1 MKMKYKKILL
11 FVIFILII
19 AIPISYANT
28 NVSDEIGINN
38 ENEPVLMKNSNE
50 YYFNSSL
57 PNDGDGSKENPYNY
71 LDSSRIQADSTLYF
85 TDGNYELNTN
95 KNIFNVKIVGQ
106 NSEKTIINLKKHTL
120 TTYNFIAENVTLFN
134 GHIQNYYELNLTNVI
149 LDYCEGTSMDSYS
162 NTYGGA
168 ICNIGDTIENPTVNI
183 NKCTFKENIAKYGGA
198 IYSIAG
204 TVNIEDSVFFH
215 NSADNYGGAIACEY
229 NYGLNIKNTIFEH
242 CYSLKNAGGAI
253 YLREAKTNI
262 SNSTFRYNKATFGG
276 AICDLENSIEITNST
291 FNSNAADY
299 SGGAIYKMYGNITI
313 HTSDFTENNAKNGGG
328 LLIDNSTLILINNE
342 IYDNIAEM
350 GEDLYT
356 ILNIK
361 EVLNE
366 NIINDHYNLGKLN
379 INFESYNY
387 TIYKYKPNIIE
398 TLPEYYNLAD
408 DGFLTPV
415 KNQQNSGN
423 CWAFAQ
429 LAALE
434 SCILKSSGESL
445 DLSEENMKN
454 LIAKFSD
461 YGWNVYT
468 NEGGLDQM
476 GLGYLTSWLGPVLE
490 ENDEFDDF
498 SVLSPVLDSIMHV
511 QDVIFLKRNNA
522 LDNNAIKEAILKYG
536 GVATGIFYESENLK
550 YSTAGYYYGGKELAN
565 HAVTIIGW
573 NDTYSSN
580 NFLKKPAGDGAW
592 IVKNSWGKSW
602 GDKGYCYVSYYDTK
616 LAEIGKDFYSY
627 TFILDDKEKFNKNYQ
642 YDIAGMTDFF
652 NTGKTSVWYQNIFRS
667 EGYETLKAFSTYF
680 NTTTDYEAYVY
691 VNNELKSVQVGTSPG
706 GYHTIKF
713 TPYVNLM
720 PEDEFKI
727 SIKIKS
733 PISASFPVSEGLI
746 TNKKIYTPNISFFSY
761 DGKKWYDLSNYTH
774 NYGTHTYTSQVACI
788 KAFTSYSNLNFT
800 ISNVSAKT
808 GEPVNITAEI
818 YGENGDIINSGK
830 IIFDINNEKYPINV
844 TGSKAVLSLTF
855 EDAGIYNITGYFTSN
870 NIYQYATA
878 NITELLLNLSI
889 DDYTYS
895 NNMTINI
902 ISNVVGNATISI
914 NNKTYPVKLN
924 NNDTITIEE
933 QLLPGKYNATL
944 KYKDITK
951 QTTFEI
957 YKINTQ
963 ITAQNQTITNTNQLK
978 INATLQDENKNTLNK
993 TLKIQNN
1000 TIKTGNNTI
1009 TITFEGDEIYNPTNT
1024 TINIYLQYIDQ
1035 IIIKNEKYPHNIS
1048 VNITSNIADNA
1059 TITINNKTYSVTI
1072 KNNNTITIY
1081 EQLLPGKY
1089 NATLK
1094 YKDITK
1100 QTTFEIYKINT
1111 QITAQN
1117 QTITN
1122 TNQLKI
1128 NATLQDENKNTL
1140 NKTLKIQNNTIK
1152 TGNNT
1157 ITITFEGDEIYNPT
1171 NTTINIE
1178 LKNYIDFAAS
1188 YDNQIILNITSNI
1201 NDTIN
1206 ITINNKSYL
1215 FKIENNETLMIQ
1227 DKLNPGNYNI
1237 TLKWDKI
1244 TLSKILTV
1252 NKVKTQIKTS
1262 NLEMYY
1268 KDGSKAIISLTD
1280 ENNNILANKNIIFN
1294 INGVEYTRT
1303 TDSDGIARIT
1313 VNLNSGEYKIKTSYA
1328 GDEKYEKSS
1337 NYISIK
1343 IKPTLIANN
1352 LTKFYRNESQFFVK
1366 LIDNTENIIANKEIL
1381 FNINGVYYTR
1391 QTNSSGI
1398 AKLNINLNA
1407 GEYIITTLNEETG
1420 EKISNKIS
1428 VLSLLQENYDL
1439 VKYYK
1444 NDSQYLLKVYNKN
1457 GSIAVGVKVTFN
1469 INGVYYTRQTNSSG
1483 IAKLNINLAPGNY
1496 IITAEYE
1503 NCKVSN
1509 HISVK
1514 DILYAEDMEMKY
1526 KDGSKFNVKLVDG
1539 KGNPFAKESIT
1550 FNINGVFYTR
1560 ITNDNGI
1567 ASLNINLMSGKY
1579 IITSSYNGLN
1589 IANKITV
1596 Y

>member
-1 MKMKYKKILL
+1 MKYKKILL

-291 FNSNAADY
+291 FNSNTADY

-565 HAVTIIGW
+565 HAVTIVGW

-652 NTGKTSVWYQNIFRS
+652 NTGKTSVWYQNIFTS

-713 TPYVNLM
+713 TPFVNLM

-774 NYGTHTYTSQVACI
+774 TYGTHTYTSQVACI

-902 ISNVVGNATISI
+902 ISNVVGNATITI

-924 NNDTITIEE
+924 NNSTITIEE

-1072 KNNNTITIY
+1072 KNNNTITIN

-1152 TGNNT
+1152 PGNNT
-1157 ITITFEGDEIYNPT
+1157 ITITFEGDEIYHPT

-1244 TLSKILTV
+1244 TLSKMLTV
-1252 NKVKTQIKTS
+1252 NKIKTQIKT
-1262 NLEMYY
+1262 NNFEMYY

-1313 VNLNSGEYKIKTSYA
+1313 VNLNSGEYEIRTSYA

-1337 NYISIK
+1337 NYISVK

-1352 LTKFYRNESQFFVK
+1352 LTKFYRNQSQFFVK
-1366 LIDNTENIIANKEIL
+1366 LIDNTGNIIANKEIL

-1420 EKISNKIS
+1420 EMISNKIS

-1526 KDGSKFNVKLVDG
+1526 RDGSKFNVKLVDG

>member
-1 MKMKYKKILL
+1 MKYKKILL

>member
-1 MKMKYKKILL
+1 MKYKKILL

-291 FNSNAADY
+291 FNSNTADY

-565 HAVTIIGW
+565 HAVTIVGW

-652 NTGKTSVWYQNIFRS
+652 NTGKTSVWYQNIFTS

-713 TPYVNLM
+713 TPFVNLM

-774 NYGTHTYTSQVACI
+774 TYGTHTYTSQVACI

-902 ISNVVGNATISI
+902 ISNVVGNATITI
-914 NNKTYPVKLN
+914 NNKTYSVTIKN
-924 NNDTITIEE
+924 NNTITINE

-963 ITAQNQTITNTNQLK
+963 ITAQNQTITNINKLK

-1000 TIKTGNNTI
+1000 TIKPGNNTI
-1009 TITFEGDEIYNPTNT
+1009 TITFEGDEIY
-1024 TINIYLQYIDQ
+1024 
-1035 IIIKNEKYPHNIS
+1035 H
-1048 VNITSNIADNA
+1048 
-1059 TITINNKTYSVTI
+1059 
-1072 KNNNTITIY
+1072 
-1081 EQLLPGKY
+1081 
-1089 NATLK
+1089 
-1094 YKDITK
+1094 
-1100 QTTFEIYKINT
+1100 
-1111 QITAQN
+1111 
-1117 QTITN
+1117 
-1122 TNQLKI
+1122 
-1128 NATLQDENKNTL
+1128 
-1140 NKTLKIQNNTIK
+1140 
-1152 TGNNT
+1152 
-1157 ITITFEGDEIYNPT
+1157 PT

-1244 TLSKILTV
+1244 TLSKMLTV
-1252 NKVKTQIKTS
+1252 NKIKTQIKT
-1262 NLEMYY
+1262 NNFEMYY

-1313 VNLNSGEYKIKTSYA
+1313 VNLNSGEYEIRTSYA

-1337 NYISIK
+1337 NYISVK

-1352 LTKFYRNESQFFVK
+1352 LTKFYRNQSQFFVK
-1366 LIDNTENIIANKEIL
+1366 LIDNTGNIIANKEIL

-1420 EKISNKIS
+1420 EMISNKIS

-1526 KDGSKFNVKLVDG
+1526 RDGSKFNVKLVDG

>member
-1 MKMKYKKILL
+1 MKYKKILL

-434 SCILKSSGESL
+434 SCILKSSDESL

-565 HAVTIIGW
+565 HAVTIVGW

-652 NTGKTSVWYQNIFRS
+652 NTGKTSVWYQNIFTS

-746 TNKKIYTPNISFFSY
+746 TNKKTYTPNISFFSY

-774 NYGTHTYTSQVACI
+774 TYGTHTYTSQVACI

-844 TGSKAVLSLTF
+844 TGSKSVLSITF

-878 NITELLLNLSI
+878 NITELLLDLSI

-902 ISNVVGNATISI
+902 ISNVVGNATITI
-914 NNKTYPVKLN
+914 NNITYPVKLN
-924 NNDTITIEE
+924 NNGTITIEE

-963 ITAQNQTITNTNQLK
+963 ITAQNQTITNINKLK

-1000 TIKTGNNTI
+1000 TIKPGNNTI

-1024 TINIYLQYIDQ
+1024 TINVKLEYINQ
-1035 IIIKNEKYPHNIS
+1035 FNITNYKYPTKITA
-1048 VNITSNIADNA
+1048 NITSNIADNA
-1059 TITINNKTYSVTI
+1059 TITINNITYPV
-1072 KNNNTITIY
+1072 KLNNNGTITIE

-1122 TNQLKI
+1122 INKLKI

-1152 TGNNT
+1152 PGNNT

-1244 TLSKILTV
+1244 TLSKMLTV
-1252 NKVKTQIKTS
+1252 NKIKTQIKT
-1262 NLEMYY
+1262 NNFEMYY

-1337 NYISIK
+1337 NYISVK

-1366 LIDNTENIIANKEIL
+1366 LIDNTGNIIANKEIL

-1407 GEYIITTLNEETG
+1407 GEYILTTLNEETG

-1526 KDGSKFNVKLVDG
+1526 RDGSKFNVKLVDG

>member
-1 MKMKYKKILL
+1 MKYKKILL

-313 HTSDFTENNAKNGGG
+313 HTSNFTENNAKNGGG

-434 SCILKSSGESL
+434 SCILKSSDESL

-565 HAVTIIGW
+565 HAVTIVGW

-652 NTGKTSVWYQNIFRS
+652 NTGKTSVWYQNIFTS

-713 TPYVNLM
+713 TPFVHLM

-746 TNKKIYTPNISFFSY
+746 TNKKTYTPNISFFSY

-774 NYGTHTYTSQVACI
+774 TYGTHTYTSQVACI

-844 TGSKAVLSLTF
+844 TGSKSVLSITF

-878 NITELLLNLSI
+878 NITELLLDLSI

-902 ISNVVGNATISI
+902 ISNVVGNATITI
-914 NNKTYPVKLN
+914 NNITYPVKLN
-924 NNDTITIEE
+924 NNGTITIEE
-933 QLLPGKYNATL
+933 QLLPEKYNATL

-963 ITAQNQTITNTNQLK
+963 ITAQNQTITNINKLK

-1000 TIKTGNNTI
+1000 TIKPGNNTI

-1059 TITINNKTYSVTI
+1059 TITINNITYPV
-1072 KNNNTITIY
+1072 KLNNNGTITIE
-1081 EQLLPGKY
+1081 EQLLPEKY

-1122 TNQLKI
+1122 INKLKI

-1152 TGNNT
+1152 PGNNT

-1244 TLSKILTV
+1244 TLSKMLTV
-1252 NKVKTQIKTS
+1252 NKIKTQIKT
-1262 NLEMYY
+1262 NNFEMYY

-1337 NYISIK
+1337 NYISVK

-1366 LIDNTENIIANKEIL
+1366 LIDNTGNIIVNKEIL

-1407 GEYIITTLNEETG
+1407 GEYILTTLNEETG

-1526 KDGSKFNVKLVDG
+1526 RDGSKFNVKLVDG

>member
-1 MKMKYKKILL
+1 MKYKKILL

-313 HTSDFTENNAKNGGG
+313 HTSNFTENNAKNGGG

-434 SCILKSSGESL
+434 SCILKSSDESL

-565 HAVTIIGW
+565 HAVTIVGW

-652 NTGKTSVWYQNIFRS
+652 NTGKTSVWYQNIFTS

-713 TPYVNLM
+713 TPFVHLM

-746 TNKKIYTPNISFFSY
+746 TNKKTYTPNISFFSY

-774 NYGTHTYTSQVACI
+774 TYGTHTYTSQVACI

-844 TGSKAVLSLTF
+844 TGSKSVLSITF

-878 NITELLLNLSI
+878 NITELLLDLSI

-902 ISNVVGNATISI
+902 ISNVVGNATITI
-914 NNKTYPVKLN
+914 NNITYPVKLN
-924 NNDTITIEE
+924 NNGTITIEE
-933 QLLPGKYNATL
+933 QLLPEKYNATL

-963 ITAQNQTITNTNQLK
+963 ITAQNQTITNINKLK

-1000 TIKTGNNTI
+1000 TIK
-1009 TITFEGDEIYNPTNT
+1009 P
-1024 TINIYLQYIDQ
+1024 
-1035 IIIKNEKYPHNIS
+1035 
-1048 VNITSNIADNA
+1048 
-1059 TITINNKTYSVTI
+1059 
-1072 KNNNTITIY
+1072 
-1081 EQLLPGKY
+1081 
-1089 NATLK
+1089 
-1094 YKDITK
+1094 
-1100 QTTFEIYKINT
+1100 
-1111 QITAQN
+1111 
-1117 QTITN
+1117 
-1122 TNQLKI
+1122 
-1128 NATLQDENKNTL
+1128 
-1140 NKTLKIQNNTIK
+1140 
-1152 TGNNT
+1152 GNNT

-1244 TLSKILTV
+1244 TLSKMLTV
-1252 NKVKTQIKTS
+1252 NKIKTQIKT
-1262 NLEMYY
+1262 NNFEMYY

-1337 NYISIK
+1337 NYISVK

-1366 LIDNTENIIANKEIL
+1366 LIDNTGNIIVNKEIL

-1407 GEYIITTLNEETG
+1407 GEYILTTLNEETG

-1526 KDGSKFNVKLVDG
+1526 RDGSKFNVKLVDG

>member
-1 MKMKYKKILL
+1 MNWRMKMKYKKILL

-313 HTSDFTENNAKNGGG
+313 HTSNFTENNAKNGGG

-434 SCILKSSGESL
+434 SCILKSSDESL

-565 HAVTIIGW
+565 HAVTIVGW

-652 NTGKTSVWYQNIFRS
+652 NTGKTSVWYQNIFTS

-713 TPYVNLM
+713 TPFVHLM

-746 TNKKIYTPNISFFSY
+746 TNKKTYTPNISFFSY

-774 NYGTHTYTSQVACI
+774 TYGTHTYTSQVACI

-844 TGSKAVLSLTF
+844 TGSKSVLSITF

-878 NITELLLNLSI
+878 NITELLLDLSI

-902 ISNVVGNATISI
+902 ISNVVGNATITI
-914 NNKTYPVKLN
+914 NNITYPVKLN
-924 NNDTITIEE
+924 NNGTITIEE
-933 QLLPGKYNATL
+933 QLLPEKYNATL

-1000 TIKTGNNTI
+1000 TIK
-1009 TITFEGDEIYNPTNT
+1009 P
-1024 TINIYLQYIDQ
+1024 
-1035 IIIKNEKYPHNIS
+1035 
-1048 VNITSNIADNA
+1048 
-1059 TITINNKTYSVTI
+1059 
-1072 KNNNTITIY
+1072 
-1081 EQLLPGKY
+1081 
-1089 NATLK
+1089 
-1094 YKDITK
+1094 
-1100 QTTFEIYKINT
+1100 
-1111 QITAQN
+1111 
-1117 QTITN
+1117 
-1122 TNQLKI
+1122 
-1128 NATLQDENKNTL
+1128 
-1140 NKTLKIQNNTIK
+1140 
-1152 TGNNT
+1152 GNNT

-1244 TLSKILTV
+1244 TLSKMLTV
-1252 NKVKTQIKTS
+1252 NKIKTQIKT
-1262 NLEMYY
+1262 NNFEMYY

-1303 TDSDGIARIT
+1303 TDSDGNARIT

-1337 NYISIK
+1337 NYISVK

-1366 LIDNTENIIANKEIL
+1366 LIDNTGNIIVNKEIL

-1407 GEYIITTLNEETG
+1407 GEYILTTLNEETG

-1526 KDGSKFNVKLVDG
+1526 RDGSKFNVKLVDG

>member
-1 MKMKYKKILL
+1 MKYKKILL

-565 HAVTIIGW
+565 HAVTIVGW

-652 NTGKTSVWYQNIFRS
+652 NTGKTSVWYQNIFTS

-713 TPYVNLM
+713 TPFVNLM

-774 NYGTHTYTSQVACI
+774 TYGTHTYTSQVACI

-902 ISNVVGNATISI
+902 ISNVVGNATITI

-924 NNDTITIEE
+924 NNSTITIEE

-978 INATLQDENKNTLNK
+978 INTTLQDENKNTLNK

-1000 TIKTGNNTI
+1000 TIKPGNNTI

-1072 KNNNTITIY
+1072 KNNNTITIN

-1122 TNQLKI
+1122 INKLKI

-1152 TGNNT
+1152 PGNNT
-1157 ITITFEGDEIYNPT
+1157 ITITFEGDEIYHPT

-1244 TLSKILTV
+1244 TLSKMLTV
-1252 NKVKTQIKTS
+1252 NKIKTQIKT
-1262 NLEMYY
+1262 NNFEMYY

-1313 VNLNSGEYKIKTSYA
+1313 VNLNSGEYEIRTSYA

-1337 NYISIK
+1337 NYISVK

-1366 LIDNTENIIANKEIL
+1366 LIDNTGNIIANKEIL

-1420 EKISNKIS
+1420 EMISNKIS

>member
-1 MKMKYKKILL
+1 MKYKKILL

-313 HTSDFTENNAKNGGG
+313 HTSNFTENNAKNGGG

-434 SCILKSSGESL
+434 SCILKSSDESL

-511 QDVIFLKRNNA
+511 QDVIFLKRDNA

-565 HAVTIIGW
+565 HAVTIVGW

-652 NTGKTSVWYQNIFRS
+652 NTGKTSVWYQNIFTS

-713 TPYVNLM
+713 TPFVHLM

-746 TNKKIYTPNISFFSY
+746 TNKKTYTPNISFFSY

-774 NYGTHTYTSQVACI
+774 TYGTHTYTSQVACI

-844 TGSKAVLSLTF
+844 TGSKSVLSITF

-878 NITELLLNLSI
+878 NITELLLDLSI

-902 ISNVVGNATISI
+902 ISNVVGNATITI
-914 NNKTYPVKLN
+914 NNITYPVKLN
-924 NNDTITIEE
+924 NNGTITIEE
-933 QLLPGKYNATL
+933 QLLPEKYNATL

-1000 TIKTGNNTI
+1000 TIK
-1009 TITFEGDEIYNPTNT
+1009 P
-1024 TINIYLQYIDQ
+1024 
-1035 IIIKNEKYPHNIS
+1035 
-1048 VNITSNIADNA
+1048 
-1059 TITINNKTYSVTI
+1059 
-1072 KNNNTITIY
+1072 
-1081 EQLLPGKY
+1081 
-1089 NATLK
+1089 
-1094 YKDITK
+1094 
-1100 QTTFEIYKINT
+1100 
-1111 QITAQN
+1111 
-1117 QTITN
+1117 
-1122 TNQLKI
+1122 
-1128 NATLQDENKNTL
+1128 
-1140 NKTLKIQNNTIK
+1140 
-1152 TGNNT
+1152 GNNT

-1244 TLSKILTV
+1244 TLSKMLTV
-1252 NKVKTQIKTS
+1252 NKIKTQIKT
-1262 NLEMYY
+1262 NNFEMYY

-1303 TDSDGIARIT
+1303 TDSDGNARIT

-1337 NYISIK
+1337 NYISVK

-1366 LIDNTENIIANKEIL
+1366 LIDNTGNIIVNKEIL

-1407 GEYIITTLNEETG
+1407 GEYILTTLNEETG

-1526 KDGSKFNVKLVDG
+1526 RDGSKFNVKLVDG

>member
-1 MKMKYKKILL
+1 MKYKKILL

-291 FNSNAADY
+291 FNSNTADY

-565 HAVTIIGW
+565 HAVTIVGW

-652 NTGKTSVWYQNIFRS
+652 NTGKTSVWYQNIFTS

-713 TPYVNLM
+713 TPFVNLM

-746 TNKKIYTPNISFFSY
+746 TNKKTYTPNISFFSY

-774 NYGTHTYTSQVACI
+774 TYGTHTYTSQVACI

-902 ISNVVGNATISI
+902 ISNVVGNATITI

-924 NNDTITIEE
+924 NNSTITIEE

-978 INATLQDENKNTLNK
+978 INTTLQDENKNTLNK

-1000 TIKTGNNTI
+1000 TIKPGNNTI

-1072 KNNNTITIY
+1072 KNNNTITIN

-1122 TNQLKI
+1122 INKLKI

-1152 TGNNT
+1152 PGNNT
-1157 ITITFEGDEIYNPT
+1157 ITITFEGDEIYHPT

-1244 TLSKILTV
+1244 TLSKMLTV
-1252 NKVKTQIKTS
+1252 NKIKTQIKT
-1262 NLEMYY
+1262 NNFEMYY

-1313 VNLNSGEYKIKTSYA
+1313 VNLNSGEYEIRTSYA

-1337 NYISIK
+1337 NYISVK

-1352 LTKFYRNESQFFVK
+1352 LTKFYRNQSQFFVK
-1366 LIDNTENIIANKEIL
+1366 LIDNTGNIIANKEIL

-1420 EKISNKIS
+1420 EMISNKIS

-1526 KDGSKFNVKLVDG
+1526 RDGSKFNVKLVDG

>member
-1 MKMKYKKILL
+1 MKYKKILL

-291 FNSNAADY
+291 FNSNTADY

-565 HAVTIIGW
+565 HAVTIVGW

-652 NTGKTSVWYQNIFRS
+652 NTGKTSVWYQNIFTS

-713 TPYVNLM
+713 TPFVNLM

-774 NYGTHTYTSQVACI
+774 TYGTHTYTSQVACI

-902 ISNVVGNATISI
+902 ISNVVGNATITI

-924 NNDTITIEE
+924 NNSTITIEE

-978 INATLQDENKNTLNK
+978 INTTLQDENKNTLNK

-1072 KNNNTITIY
+1072 KNNNTITIN

-1122 TNQLKI
+1122 INKLKI

-1152 TGNNT
+1152 PGNNT
-1157 ITITFEGDEIYNPT
+1157 ITITFEGDEIYHPT

-1244 TLSKILTV
+1244 TLSKMLTV
-1252 NKVKTQIKTS
+1252 NKIKTQIKT
-1262 NLEMYY
+1262 NNFEMYY

-1313 VNLNSGEYKIKTSYA
+1313 VNLNSGEYEIRTSYA

-1337 NYISIK
+1337 NYISVK

-1352 LTKFYRNESQFFVK
+1352 LTKFYRNQSQFFVK
-1366 LIDNTENIIANKEIL
+1366 LIDNTGNIIANKEIL

-1420 EKISNKIS
+1420 EMISNKIS

-1526 KDGSKFNVKLVDG
+1526 RDGSKFNVKLVDG

>member
-1 MKMKYKKILL
+1 MKYKKILL

-565 HAVTIIGW
+565 HAVTIVGW

-652 NTGKTSVWYQNIFRS
+652 NTGKTSVWYQNIFTS

-713 TPYVNLM
+713 TPFVNLM

-774 NYGTHTYTSQVACI
+774 TYGTHTYTSQVACI

-902 ISNVVGNATISI
+902 ISNVVGNATITI

-924 NNDTITIEE
+924 NNSTITIEE

-978 INATLQDENKNTLNK
+978 INTTLQDENKNTLNK

-1072 KNNNTITIY
+1072 KNNNTITIN

-1122 TNQLKI
+1122 INKLKI

-1152 TGNNT
+1152 PGNNT
-1157 ITITFEGDEIYNPT
+1157 ITITFEGDEIYHPT

-1244 TLSKILTV
+1244 TLSKMLTV
-1252 NKVKTQIKTS
+1252 NKIKTQIKT
-1262 NLEMYY
+1262 NNFEMYY

-1313 VNLNSGEYKIKTSYA
+1313 VNLNSGEYEIRTSYA

-1337 NYISIK
+1337 NYISVK

-1352 LTKFYRNESQFFVK
+1352 LTKFYRNQSQFFVK
-1366 LIDNTENIIANKEIL
+1366 LIDNTGNIIANKEIL

-1420 EKISNKIS
+1420 EMISNKIS

>member
-1 MKMKYKKILL
+1 MKYKKILL

-1122 TNQLKI
+1122 INKLKI

-1152 TGNNT
+1152 PGNNT

>member
-1 MKMKYKKILL
+1 MKYKKILL

-963 ITAQNQTITNTNQLK
+963 ITAQNQTITNINKLK

-1122 TNQLKI
+1122 INKLKI

>member
-1 MKMKYKKILL
+1 MKYKKILL

-291 FNSNAADY
+291 FNSNTADY

-565 HAVTIIGW
+565 HAVTIVGW

-652 NTGKTSVWYQNIFRS
+652 NTGKTSVWYQNIFTS

-713 TPYVNLM
+713 TPFVNLM

-774 NYGTHTYTSQVACI
+774 TYGTHTYTSQVACI

-902 ISNVVGNATISI
+902 ISNVVGNATITI

-924 NNDTITIEE
+924 NNSTITIEE

-978 INATLQDENKNTLNK
+978 INTTLQDENKNTLNK

-1000 TIKTGNNTI
+1000 TIKPGNNTI

-1072 KNNNTITIY
+1072 KNNNTITIN

-1122 TNQLKI
+1122 INKLKI

-1152 TGNNT
+1152 PGNNT
-1157 ITITFEGDEIYNPT
+1157 ITITFEGDEIYHPT

-1244 TLSKILTV
+1244 TLSKMLTV
-1252 NKVKTQIKTS
+1252 NKIKTQIKT
-1262 NLEMYY
+1262 NNFEMYY

-1313 VNLNSGEYKIKTSYA
+1313 VNLNSGEYEIRTSYA

-1337 NYISIK
+1337 NYISVK

-1366 LIDNTENIIANKEIL
+1366 LIDNTGNIIANKEIL

-1420 EKISNKIS
+1420 EMISNKIS

-1526 KDGSKFNVKLVDG
+1526 RDGSKFNVKLVDG

>member
-1 MKMKYKKILL
+1 MKYKKILL

-291 FNSNAADY
+291 FNSNTADY

-565 HAVTIIGW
+565 HAVTIVGW

-652 NTGKTSVWYQNIFRS
+652 NTGKTSVWYQNIFTS

-713 TPYVNLM
+713 TPFVNLM

-774 NYGTHTYTSQVACI
+774 TYGTHTYTSQVACI

-902 ISNVVGNATISI
+902 ISNVVGNATITI

-924 NNDTITIEE
+924 NNSTITIEE

-978 INATLQDENKNTLNK
+978 INTTLQDENKNTLNK

-1000 TIKTGNNTI
+1000 TIKPGNNTI
-1009 TITFEGDEIYNPTNT
+1009 TITFEGDEIY
-1024 TINIYLQYIDQ
+1024 
-1035 IIIKNEKYPHNIS
+1035 H
-1048 VNITSNIADNA
+1048 
-1059 TITINNKTYSVTI
+1059 
-1072 KNNNTITIY
+1072 
-1081 EQLLPGKY
+1081 
-1089 NATLK
+1089 
-1094 YKDITK
+1094 
-1100 QTTFEIYKINT
+1100 
-1111 QITAQN
+1111 
-1117 QTITN
+1117 
-1122 TNQLKI
+1122 
-1128 NATLQDENKNTL
+1128 
-1140 NKTLKIQNNTIK
+1140 
-1152 TGNNT
+1152 
-1157 ITITFEGDEIYNPT
+1157 PT

-1244 TLSKILTV
+1244 TLSKMLTV
-1252 NKVKTQIKTS
+1252 NKIKTQIKT
-1262 NLEMYY
+1262 NNFEMYY

-1313 VNLNSGEYKIKTSYA
+1313 VNLNSGEYEIRTSYA

-1366 LIDNTENIIANKEIL
+1366 LIDNTGNIIANKEIL

-1420 EKISNKIS
+1420 EMISNKIS

-1526 KDGSKFNVKLVDG
+1526 RDGSKFNVKLVDG

>member
-1122 TNQLKI
+1122 INKLKI

-1152 TGNNT
+1152 PGNNT

>member
-1 MKMKYKKILL
+1 MKYKKILL

-291 FNSNAADY
+291 FNSNTADY

-565 HAVTIIGW
+565 HAVTIVGW

-652 NTGKTSVWYQNIFRS
+652 NTGKTSVWYQNIFTS

-713 TPYVNLM
+713 TPFVNLM

-774 NYGTHTYTSQVACI
+774 TYGTHTYTSQVACI

-902 ISNVVGNATISI
+902 ISNVVGNATITI

-924 NNDTITIEE
+924 NNSTITIEE

-978 INATLQDENKNTLNK
+978 INTTLQDENKNTLNK

-1000 TIKTGNNTI
+1000 TIKPGNNTI

-1072 KNNNTITIY
+1072 KNNNTITIN

-1128 NATLQDENKNTL
+1128 NTTLQDENKNTL

-1152 TGNNT
+1152 PGNNT
-1157 ITITFEGDEIYNPT
+1157 ITITFEGDEIYHPT

-1244 TLSKILTV
+1244 TLSKMLTV
-1252 NKVKTQIKTS
+1252 NKIKTQIKT
-1262 NLEMYY
+1262 NNFEMYY

-1313 VNLNSGEYKIKTSYA
+1313 VNLNSGEYEIRTSYA

-1337 NYISIK
+1337 NYISVK

-1352 LTKFYRNESQFFVK
+1352 LTKFYRNQSQFFVK
-1366 LIDNTENIIANKEIL
+1366 LIDNTGNIIANKEIL

-1420 EKISNKIS
+1420 EMISNKIS

-1526 KDGSKFNVKLVDG
+1526 RDGSKFNVKLVDG